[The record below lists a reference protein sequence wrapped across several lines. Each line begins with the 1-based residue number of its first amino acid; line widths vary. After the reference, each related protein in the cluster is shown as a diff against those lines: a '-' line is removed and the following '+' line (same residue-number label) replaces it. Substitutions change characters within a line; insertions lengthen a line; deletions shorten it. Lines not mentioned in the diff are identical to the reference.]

1 MNKIL
6 KKALEMDQFNNQLPE
21 LEIGDVVE
29 LGDVWDGN
37 GEIPEGSYSYHLT
50 DCGEDG
56 ESDYAVDIDYK
67 FSVIEEKE
75 DELKTIVKITDISLI

>member
-1 MNKIL
+1 MNKIV
-6 KKALEMDQFNNQLPE
+6 KKALEMDQFNNKLPE
-21 LEIGDVVE
+21 LEIGDVVA

-56 ESDYAVDIDYK
+56 ESNYPVDISYE
-67 FSVIEEKE
+67 FAVIEEKE
-75 DELKTIVKITDISLI
+75 NKLETVIKITDISLI

>member
-1 MNKIL
+1 MNKIV
-6 KKALEMDQFNNQLPE
+6 KKALEMDQFNSQLPE

-29 LGDVWDGN
+29 LRDVWDGN
-37 GEIPEGSYSYHLT
+37 GEIPEDSYSYHLT

-67 FSVIEEKE
+67 FAVIEEKE
-75 DELKTIVKITDISLI
+75 DPLDTVVKITDISLI